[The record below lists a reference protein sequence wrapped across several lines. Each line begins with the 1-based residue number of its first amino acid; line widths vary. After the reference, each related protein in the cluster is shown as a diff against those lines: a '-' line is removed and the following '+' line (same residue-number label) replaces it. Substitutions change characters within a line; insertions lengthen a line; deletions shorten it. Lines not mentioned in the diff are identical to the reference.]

1 MNINCY
7 VCFTPSLSYLCALQ
21 SAYRAIQSAID
32 QGYSAVEV
40 KTDSS
45 YTIKGNTHSCANAPL
60 SFTYT
65 ILYYKLLCITS
76 AVQRRIN

>member
-1 MNINCY
+1 MNCY
-7 VCFTPSLSYLCALQ
+7 VCFTPSLSYPYALQ

-60 SFTYT
+60 FF
-65 ILYYKLLCITS
+65 
-76 AVQRRIN
+76 